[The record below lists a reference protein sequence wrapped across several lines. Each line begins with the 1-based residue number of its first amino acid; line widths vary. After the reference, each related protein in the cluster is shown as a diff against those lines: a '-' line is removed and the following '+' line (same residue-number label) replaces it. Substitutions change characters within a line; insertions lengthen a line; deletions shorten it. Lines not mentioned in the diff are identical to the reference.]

1 MVGPLVETETL
12 VATETLEET
21 ETWETTEILE
31 VTETWVATETLEEM
45 AETLVAT
52 TEILE
57 TTGIW
62 EAEATGTMAVE
73 TSKVEVGAVV
83 AAEACRPKEAVTGL
97 REDRTGTGLKEA
109 STAKEEAATRAET
122 RDLAATKVVM
132 MITTKEATRVLETT
146 TSMMIL
152 TTEMATS
159 TMEVSK
165 GMVTRL
171 LDHCKPTSF
180 HPITSLGSISHR
192 L

>member
-1 MVGPLVETETL
+1 
-12 VATETLEET
+12 
-21 ETWETTEILE
+21 
-31 VTETWVATETLEEM
+31 
-45 AETLVAT
+45 
-52 TEILE
+52 
-57 TTGIW
+57 
-62 EAEATGTMAVE
+62 MAVE
-73 TSKVEVGAVV
+73 TSKVEAGAGEG
-83 AAEACRPKEAVTGL
+83 AEACRPKEAATGL

-122 RDLAATKVVM
+122 RDSARTIIRDLAATKVVM
-132 MITTKEATRVLETT
+132 MITTKEATRVLVTT

-152 TTEMATS
+152 TAEMATS